1 MQSTPYKVQKDKKK
15 MTEQILL
22 TPPVVF
28 VMVLAVAVFAAYILS
43 KLAFKPKTLPN
54 GLTKE
59 YSCGEEIPTHMIQP
73 DYSQFYPFAF
83 YFTILHV
90 VALMTATVPVA
101 TIETSLIAVVYIS
114 GAMIGL
120 FVLYRG

>member
-1 MQSTPYKVQKDKKK
+1 
-15 MTEQILL
+15 MTSGLLL
-22 TPPVVF
+22 TPPVAF
-28 VMVLAVAVFAAYILS
+28 VLILVVALFVVYALS
-43 KLAFKPKTLPN
+43 KLAYRPKQLPA

-59 YSCGEEIPTHMIQP
+59 YACGEDLPSHMIQP

-90 VALMTATVPVA
+90 VALMAATVPVA
-101 TIETSLIAVVYIS
+101 TLETSLIAVVYIV

-120 FVLYRG
+120 FVLYAG